1 MNHTTTMSSK
11 NESYFKNIF
20 DDWSALLSFPTSTAP
35 IDFDTLVKTY
45 MPAMSFDN
53 DIDPLTGSASCPS
66 DSSQTSSNPLWT
78 AFYAKT
84 EAIKQ
89 IEIGPSLCL
98 NPSPSRTHILTH
110 SHSHFNTPHFA
121 DLDRLYPSFTSK
133 TTRNNDNKCYF
144 QTPRARQTLLHVLF
158 VFAET
163 NKSLLSEYKQGQH
176 EIASVC
182 YYVANEAFG
191 EER

>member
-1 MNHTTTMSSK
+1 MSSK

-35 IDFDTLVKTY
+35 IDFDTLVKTHL
-45 MPAMSFDN
+45 PAMSFDN
-53 DIDPLTGSASCPS
+53 DIDPLTGSASPSCPS

-110 SHSHFNTPHFA
+110 THTH
-121 DLDRLYPSFTSK
+121 TS
-133 TTRNNDNKCYF
+133 THHIL
-144 QTPRARQTLLHVLF
+144 QTLTVSTPPSPPKQLETTITSATSRLQEPAKLSSTFSLF
-158 VFAET
+158 
-163 NKSLLSEYKQGQH
+163 LLRRTK
-176 EIASVC
+176 AC
-182 YYVANEAFG
+182 
-191 EER
+191 

>member
-1 MNHTTTMSSK
+1 MSSK

-35 IDFDTLVKTY
+35 IDFDTLVKTHL
-45 MPAMSFDN
+45 PAMSFDN
-53 DIDPLTGSASCPS
+53 DIDPLTGSA
-66 DSSQTSSNPLWT
+66 SSQTSSNPLWT

-110 SHSHFNTPHFA
+110 THTH
-121 DLDRLYPSFTSK
+121 TS
-133 TTRNNDNKCYF
+133 THHIL
-144 QTPRARQTLLHVLF
+144 QTLTVSTPPSPPKQLETTITSATSRLQEPAKLSSTFSLF
-158 VFAET
+158 
-163 NKSLLSEYKQGQH
+163 LLRRTK
-176 EIASVC
+176 AC
-182 YYVANEAFG
+182 
-191 EER
+191 